1 MYRMKNL
8 SRMLTTLLVTMLL
21 CIACGEKN
29 VVDAVEKIFD
39 EGIERVQRAESMEE
53 VQRIYNEVII
63 QVNDFKTEHLKE
75 FAALDSTASSLQ
87 KTKETFV
94 KACCIKLKSMN
105 SYLEI
110 EDGVISIDENGNLY
124 DPLELAGDE
133 GNDRAYNQNNP
144 LNIIGYTHIY
154 KPDRHLNN
162 YITIQTPDGDY
173 LYSEEDAE
181 RYYDSY
187 ISQFFFAK
195 KIALHI
201 LYEGYY
207 DDGDDES
214 VIEYVKKNLFKI
226 VSNLPLD
233 SSYPSNVVERVNEIY
248 YDNKEEAATL
258 HLIKRDYGKSLYGYY
273 NDNDYNKLGY
283 LTLSRDTNDGGKLI
297 LH

>member
-1 MYRMKNL
+1 MKNL

-39 EGIERVQRAESMEE
+39 EGIERVQRAESIDE
-53 VQRIYNEVII
+53 VQEIYNEVIS

-75 FAALDSTASSLQ
+75 FASLDSTASSLQ

-105 SYLEI
+105 SSLET
-110 EDGVISIDENGNLY
+110 EDGFISIDENGNLY
-124 DPLELAGDE
+124 DALELAGDE
-133 GNDRAYNQNNP
+133 GNDRAYNQKNP

-154 KPDRHLNN
+154 NPDRHYDN
-162 YITIQTPDGDY
+162 YISIQTPDGDY

-187 ISQFFFAK
+187 ISQFFFAE

-207 DDGDDES
+207 DEGDDES

-273 NDNDYNKLGY
+273 EDNDHNKLRY
-283 LTLSRDTNDGGKLI
+283 VSLSRDTNDGGKLI
-297 LH
+297 IY

>member
-1 MYRMKNL
+1 MKNL

-124 DPLELAGDE
+124 DPLELEGDE

-154 KPDRHLNN
+154 NPDRHLNN

-233 SSYPSNVVERVNEIY
+233 SSYPSNVVERVNKIY

-283 LTLSRDTNDGGKLI
+283 LTLSRNTNDGGKLI